1 MSANTN
7 ISSSHTAKETKQ
19 LLLAL
24 PDKKIKKTKNQ
35 NQMQNTMEIP
45 NQISAIAE
53 IIKQDWKTP
62 HPWAASSLDFM
73 LSIEDISEIYLD
85 DTAVTIV
92 QFFLENADTWQSP
105 TAWAVKGKLT
115 QLIREQQRKQQ
126 TN

>member
-24 PDKKIKKTKNQ
+24 PDKNFKKTNTQDK
-35 NQMQNTMEIP
+35 MENTMEIP
-45 NQISAIAE
+45 NQISAIAKM
-53 IIKQDWKTP
+53 IKQDWKTP

-92 QFFLENADTWQSP
+92 QFFLDNADTWQSP